1 MAILVSWNI
10 YRKTNEITFEWMQQL
25 AILAENTFVVRT
37 FGAHFHTQHGSRNS
51 PEFSINDAKVSFT
64 ASSKFSTDIY
74 PKSEHTSLLSAFTS
88 VN

>member
-1 MAILVSWNI
+1 MNAVAILTV
-10 YRKTNEITFEWMQQL
+10 
-25 AILAENTFVVRT
+25 NTFVVRT

>member
-1 MAILVSWNI
+1 MNAVAIL
-10 YRKTNEITFEWMQQL
+10 T
-25 AILAENTFVVRT
+25 ENTFVVRT

-64 ASSKFSTDIY
+64 VSSKFSTDIY

>member
-1 MAILVSWNI
+1 MNAAASYPSWEHICCKNFWS
-10 YRKTNEITFEWMQQL
+10 TL
-25 AILAENTFVVRT
+25 S
-37 FGAHFHTQHGSRNS
+37 HTQHGSRNS